1 MAEKKWFEV
10 TQKASVNNTDK
21 ILVYDGTVSRTIEVG
36 LLKGADNLTD
46 EYVELEG
53 KDGNLYRVFIDKEGN
68 AKAIK
73 SEAFTANIPNEEDN
87 LEANILINHITYKFW
102 GRHSS

>member
-10 TQKASVNNTDK
+10 TQKNSVNETDK

-46 EYVELEG
+46 EYVELQ
-53 KDGNLYRVFIDKEGN
+53 DR
-68 AKAIK
+68 K
-73 SEAFTANIPNEEDN
+73 SVV
-87 LEANILINHITYKFW
+87 
-102 GRHSS
+102 